1 MSNSAKLV
9 SSLGQGDG
17 GLSESCKAGQ
27 GVCGSLNMLP
37 TMRTG
42 QGYYHLSAVRRE
54 PGLRPRSGCASCGV
68 VPGSQRE
75 QGDAGMSGY
84 RKPGHP
90 LRNSLYMLYVM
101 PRRLGTHRSAWIA
114 QEQGLV
120 SSDLRLR
127 QVWFEMMAGG

>member
-27 GVCGSLNMLP
+27 GVWVLEYVSND
-37 TMRTG
+37 
-42 QGYYHLSAVRRE
+42 AD
-54 PGLRPRSGCASCGV
+54 RSGLLPFICSAAGTRSPPQVRMCKCGV

-84 RKPGHP
+84 RKPGYP
-90 LRNSLYMLYVM
+90 LGNSLHML
-101 PRRLGTHRSAWIA
+101 
-114 QEQGLV
+114 
-120 SSDLRLR
+120 
-127 QVWFEMMAGG
+127 

>member
-54 PGLRPRSGCASCGV
+54 PGPPQLRMCEFV
-68 VPGSQRE
+68 VLDPGSRRE

-90 LRNSLYMLYVM
+90 LGNSLHML
-101 PRRLGTHRSAWIA
+101 
-114 QEQGLV
+114 
-120 SSDLRLR
+120 
-127 QVWFEMMAGG
+127 